1 MDVKSIDS
9 YEVASRSLEVLGLDA
24 EYIDFSFP
32 EALAEAARRVV
43 SMRGPISKAAAV
55 RLVREPLRG
64 LPDVDAAMMESVP
77 DVIEQLISVGD
88 LVECEIDRQGL
99 IQAAMLLIGMPRFI
113 AISERLVVLL
123 GSRPDGF
130 PPVGNDLAAHIERN
144 GSVRY
149 LRFPE
154 GLEADMLAQLRDEGV
169 REIRTEHWLRLPNT
183 ETTDLFLTRISSHL
197 DAAIAPGE
205 LEGAVMFD
213 PSMPR
218 RHYRSRW
225 QPLHH
230 PPDGTL
236 VLRRP
241 QAYGADRWSVARAKD
256 GLLQRL
262 VDLPLEDRGD
272 RACDEAWRVMAAI
285 DAVSGSPGVVSVV
298 PQAGTRARLDFD
310 APLPAWLQRH
320 LAYFGY
326 PVLRSNGALFSF
338 SVEEDALGHIRE
350 LVEQKLWCVW
360 TEGREGQRE

>member
-1 MDVKSIDS
+1 MDLRAIAAN
-9 YEVASRSLEVLGLDA
+9 EVASRSLEVLGLDA

-43 SMRGPISKAAAV
+43 SMRGPITKLATT
-55 RLVREPLRG
+55 RLVREPIRG
-64 LPDVDAAMMESVP
+64 LPNVDEAVLESVP
-77 DVIEQLISVGD
+77 DVIEQLVSVGD
-88 LVECEIDRQGL
+88 LVESEIDRQGL
-99 IQAAMLLIGMPRFI
+99 NQAAMLLIGMPRYV

-123 GSRPDGF
+123 GSRPDGV
-130 PPVGNDLAAHIERN
+130 PPVSDELATHIERN

-169 REIRTEHWLRLPNT
+169 REIKTEHWLRSPNT
-183 ETTDLFLTRISSHL
+183 ETTDLFLSRISNHL
-197 DAAIAPGE
+197 DASLAPGE

-213 PSMPR
+213 PSQPR

-225 QPLHH
+225 RPLRH

-241 QAYGADRWSVARAKD
+241 QAYGADRWSVAQAKD
-256 GLLQRL
+256 GLVQRL
-262 VDLPLEDRGD
+262 VDFPLEDRGD

-285 DAVSGSPGVVSVV
+285 DADSGSPGVVGVV
-298 PQAGTRARLDFD
+298 PLPGTRVRLDFD

-320 LAYFGY
+320 LAFFGF

-338 SVEEDALGHIRE
+338 SIEEEALGQIRD
-350 LVEQKLWCVW
+350 LVEQKLWYVW
-360 TEGREGQRE
+360 IEGREGQRE

>member
-1 MDVKSIDS
+1 MGVRCIAPD
-9 YEVASRSLEVLGLDA
+9 EVASRSLEVLGLDA
-24 EYIDFSFP
+24 SYVDFSFP

-43 SMRGPISKAAAV
+43 SMRGPISRSGAV

-64 LPDVDAAMMESVP
+64 LPGVDEATMDSVP
-77 DVIEQLISVGD
+77 DVIEQLVSVGD
-88 LVECEIDRQGL
+88 LVEREIDRQG
-99 IQAAMLLIGMPRFI
+99 INQAAMLLIGMPRYV

-123 GSRPDGF
+123 GARPDGV
-130 PPVGNDLAAHIERN
+130 PPVSDELATHIERN
-144 GSVRY
+144 GCVRY

-154 GLEADMLAQLRDEGV
+154 GLDADMLAQLRDEGV
-169 REIRTEHWLRLPNT
+169 REIKIEHWLRSPNT
-183 ETTDLFLTRISSHL
+183 ETADRFLRQISSHL

-205 LEGAVMFD
+205 LDDAVMFD
-213 PSMPR
+213 PSLPR

-225 QPLHH
+225 RPLRH

-256 GLLQRL
+256 GMVQRL
-262 VDLPLEDRGD
+262 FDLPLEGHGD

-285 DAVSGSPGVVSVV
+285 DVLSGSPGVVSVA
-298 PQAGTRARLDFD
+298 PLSGTRARLDFD

-320 LAYFGY
+320 LAFFGY
-326 PVLRSNGALFSF
+326 PVPRSNGALFSF
-338 SVEEDALGHIRE
+338 SVEEDVLGRVRE
-350 LVEQKLWCVW
+350 LVEQKLWYAW

>member
-1 MDVKSIDS
+1 MDVRSVS
-9 YEVASRSLEVLGLDA
+9 SHAVSSRALEVLGLDA
-24 EYIDFSFP
+24 GYVDFSFP

-43 SMRGPISKAAAV
+43 SMRGPISKSGVV

-64 LPDVDAAMMESVP
+64 LPGVDAAIMESVP
-77 DVIEQLISVGD
+77 DVIEQLVSVGD
-88 LVECEIDRQGL
+88 LVESEIDRQGL
-99 IQAAMLLIGMPRFI
+99 NQAAVLLIGMPRYV

-123 GSRPDGF
+123 GSRPDGV
-130 PPVGNDLAAHIERN
+130 PPISDELATHIERN

-154 GLEADMLAQLRDEGV
+154 GLEADMLAQLQGEGV
-169 REIRTEHWLRLPNT
+169 REIKTEHWLRSPNT
-183 ETTDLFLTRISSHL
+183 ETTDLYLTRISNHL

-213 PSMPR
+213 PLQPR

-225 QPLHH
+225 RPLHH

-241 QAYGADRWSVARAKD
+241 QAYGADLWSVARAKD
-256 GLLQRL
+256 GLVQRL
-262 VDLPLEDRGD
+262 VDLPLEGRGD

-285 DAVSGSPGVVSVV
+285 DADSGSPGVVSVV
-298 PQAGTRARLDFD
+298 PLSGTRARLDFD

-320 LAYFGY
+320 LAFFGY
-326 PVLRSNGALFSF
+326 PLLRSNGALFSF
-338 SVEEDALGHIRE
+338 SIEEDALDQIRD
-350 LVEQKLWCVW
+350 LVEHKLWYVW
-360 TEGREGQRE
+360 AEGTVGQRE